1 LRSLGLRVGDR
12 NALVVGAGGAA
23 KAVVDV
29 LLREGAHV
37 QLTNRT
43 AARAEALAESFDDRI
58 EVLPP
63 GVLTR
68 KGPWDLLVN
77 ATPAGTKGV
86 PDGLP
91 VPEAVIGKA
100 GFIYDLVYNPPV
112 TPLLRT
118 AKRLNRPGASG
129 LEMLLHQ
136 GAKAFEL
143 WTGQAAPFDAMQRAA
158 KEALR

>member
-1 LRSLGLRVGDR
+1 
-12 NALVVGAGGAA
+12 
-23 KAVVDV
+23 
-29 LLREGAHV
+29 
-37 QLTNRT
+37 
-43 AARAEALAESFDDRI
+43 
-58 EVLPP
+58 
-63 GVLTR
+63 
-68 KGPWDLLVN
+68 
-77 ATPAGTKGV
+77 
-86 PDGLP
+86 
-91 VPEAVIGKA
+91 VIGKA
-100 GFIYDLVYNPPV
+100 GFIYDLVYNPQI